1 MALRSDRQ
9 SKCVAIFMRGFEK
22 LIGRSVK
29 QYIRVSLDILLALL
43 GEYER
48 ILMNDEVSRERKKC
62 L

>member
-1 MALRSDRQ
+1 
-9 SKCVAIFMRGFEK
+9 MRGFEK